1 MRIWIGKDVEHN
13 PSYGKMTL
21 FVESSN
27 PDMDIVLDVFN
38 SIHDQV
44 EAVYFGAGEVDIE
57 NWTFLSVLYKFPSEV
72 ILSLEMSK
80 PVSRF
85 ICANF
90 DFVIYRLPLLYVPN
104 NLYIKYRSTQ
114 VGIVSI
120 NEFKSNDILDLK
132 NGQYSCDVELY
143 NGDIK

>member
-27 PDMDIVLDVFN
+27 PDIDIVLDVFN

-57 NWTFLSVLYKFPSEV
+57 NWTFLPMLHKFPSEV
-72 ILSLEMSK
+72 ILGLEMSK

-85 ICANF
+85 ICVNF